1 MSMDDIHVS
10 VLRGPNK
17 LQKMSP
23 GPDIPV
29 MLLTPLPWDR

>member
-1 MSMDDIHVS
+1 MSVGDIHVS

-17 LQKMSP
+17 LQKMCP
-23 GPDIPV
+23 RPDSPV